1 MTTLIVSDS
10 KAMEAEAIRQKG
22 SAQSALEA
30 FVKDTNISIKARSK
44 DAANKSVST
53 DHYLVQSQTELA
65 FVMTNL
71 DEVSAYSAR
80 CLLSELPRR
89 VIGDEFEHQVR

>member
-22 SAQSALEA
+22 SAQSAFEA
-30 FVKDTNISIKARSK
+30 FVKETNVSIEARSK
-44 DAANKSVST
+44 DIANKS
-53 DHYLVQSQTELA
+53 VQSQTELA

-71 DEVSAYSAR
+71 DEVPAYSAS
-80 CLLSELPRR
+80 CT
-89 VIGDEFEHQVR
+89 QVATSS